1 MRDGGR
7 IDPASV
13 PKDERCRL
21 ANCPEW
27 RKNNPKCRLCT
38 GPVVW
43 NDRNGVRHGCARSCS
58 SCHMDGLGLPVCW
71 ACCPG
76 PNTDF
81 ATDGQSMVTLGGM
94 PDADRYLGVEGLDEV
109 ADVNDGVERIV
120 AAVDASVE
128 GGTDEPSPAANRD
141 EWGAVARLAA
151 SRFLG
156 MGAPEWERFRKVFSA
171 GRSAEAAAVAGLP
184 RSSLVNPTSVVRKM
198 AERLA
203 GVDGCKWQI
212 MRLAALRRTQSEIAG
227 LLGGISKQAVSGHK
241 KRIVKRTAWAAGLFV
256 NSGAGLKTASASARS
271 GGYDITHRPICQ
283 DKKEEKPQNHKKGE

>member
-1 MRDGGR
+1 MRGGVR

-43 NDRNGVRHGCARSCS
+43 TDRRGCRHGCARSCT

-76 PNTDF
+76 PNAEF
-81 ATDGQSMVTLGGM
+81 ATYGQNMVTLGGM

-109 ADVNDGVERIV
+109 ADAKDGVERIV
-120 AAVDASVE
+120 AAVDESDAGRE
-128 GGTDEPSPAANRD
+128 AGRD
-141 EWGAVARLAA
+141 EWGALARLAA

-156 MGAPEWERFRKVFSA
+156 MGAPEWEEFRAAFSA

-184 RSSLVNPTSVVRKM
+184 RSSLVNPTSVVREM

-203 GVDGCKWQI
+203 GIDGCRWQI
-212 MRLAALRRTQSEIAG
+212 MRLAALRRSQSEIAG

-271 GGYDITHRPICQ
+271 GGYDITHKTICQ
-283 DKKEEKPQNHKKGE
+283 DKKAEKPQNHKKGE